1 MSPAD
6 RVLGALAGVRR
17 TGPGRWSAICPA
29 HADRR
34 PSLSIRELDDSR
46 VLLHCFGGCGVDEV
60 VRALGL
66 ELADLYP
73 PRRDRSPGSGAPR
86 ERRPWSAGD
95 LLRLA
100 AFESAVAAIGLC
112 DAMVGRRVDFDR
124 LLLAAKTLGA
134 IAEVAHARR

>member
-34 PSLSIRELDDSR
+34 PSLSIRELDDGR
-46 VLLHCFGGCGVDEV
+46 LLLHCFGGCDVDEV
-60 VRALGL
+60 VGALGL
-66 ELADLYP
+66 ELADLFP
-73 PRRDRSPGSGAPR
+73 AQLDRSPGSGAPR

-100 AFESAVAAIGLC
+100 AFESTVVAIGLC

-124 LLLAAKTLGA
+124 LLLAAETLGS
-134 IAEVAHARR
+134 IAEVTHAR

>member
-34 PSLSIRELDDSR
+34 PSLSIRELDDNR
-46 VLLHCFGGCGVDEV
+46 ALVHCHAGCGVDEV

-66 ELADLYP
+66 ELADLFP
-73 PRRDRSPGSGAPR
+73 AQLDRSPGSGAAR

-95 LLRLA
+95 LLRVA
-100 AFESAVAAIGLC
+100 HFEATVVLVVAADLL
-112 DAMVGRRVDFDR
+112 AGRPADRER
-124 LLLAAKTLGA
+124 LLQAAQVMTGLVGVLDA
-134 IAEVAHARR
+134 